1 MSPNSGLPFV
11 VHGQL
16 PPLKEPT
23 LVVMLNGW
31 IDASGAAG
39 AAMETLVEATNSEVL
54 ITFDSD
60 TFIDYRARRP
70 VMELRAGVNTRINWV
85 TPELRVGRDRDG
97 TDVLML
103 VGPEPDAN
111 WKFFAATVA
120 ELASQLGVRRMVGL
134 GAYPFAA
141 PHTRPVGVSITTP
154 DANVA
159 DRMSYAKNTVDV
171 PAGVESVLEHALFD
185 RGAEVMGLWAQVPH
199 YIATMAYPAASA
211 ALLTQLCDITGLH
224 IEVAPL
230 RREAT
235 IQRERLDQLIVN
247 NEEHLAM
254 LRQMEAMYDAQHGD
268 TVDPDGTP
276 LTPAELPSMEELAAE
291 VEQFLRD
298 QT

>member
-1 MSPNSGLPFV
+1 MNSNTGLPFI

-16 PPLKEPT
+16 PPLKEPS

-31 IDASGAAG
+31 IDASGAAA
-39 AAMETLVEATNSEVL
+39 AAMETLVEATDSEIL

-70 VMELRAGVNTRINWV
+70 VMELRAGVNTRVNWV
-85 TPELRVGRDRDG
+85 TPELRVGRDREG
-97 TDVLML
+97 TDVLLL
-103 VGPEPDAN
+103 VGPEPDSN
-111 WKFFAATVA
+111 WKFFATTVA

-134 GAYPFAA
+134 GAYPYAA

-159 DRMSYAKNTVDV
+159 DRLSLAKNTVDV

-185 RGAEVMGLWAQVPH
+185 RGTEVIGLWAQVPH
-199 YIATMAYPAASA
+199 YIASMAYPAASA
-211 ALLTQLCDITGLH
+211 ALLTQLCDISGLK
-224 IEVAPL
+224 VDVTPL

-254 LRQMEAMYDAQHGD
+254 LHQMEAMYDSQNGAVSNSGEA
-268 TVDPDGTP
+268 P
-276 LTPAELPSMEELAAE
+276 LTPGELPSMEELAAE

>member
-1 MSPNSGLPFV
+1 MNSNTGLPFI

-16 PPLKEPT
+16 PPLKEPS

-31 IDASGAAG
+31 IDASGAAA
-39 AAMETLVEATNSEVL
+39 AAMETLVEATDSEIL

-70 VMELRAGVNTRINWV
+70 VMELRAGVNTRVNWV
-85 TPELRVGRDRDG
+85 TPELRVGRDREG
-97 TDVLML
+97 TDVLLL
-103 VGPEPDAN
+103 VGPEPDSN
-111 WKFFAATVA
+111 WKFFATTVA

-134 GAYPFAA
+134 GAYPYAA

-159 DRMSYAKNTVDV
+159 DRLSLAKNTVDV

-185 RGAEVMGLWAQVPH
+185 RGTEVIGLWAQVPH
-199 YIATMAYPAASA
+199 YIASMAYPAASA
-211 ALLTQLCDITGLH
+211 ALLTQLCDISGLK
-224 IEVAPL
+224 VDVSPL

-254 LRQMEAMYDAQHGD
+254 LHQMEAMYDSQNGAVSDSGEA
-268 TVDPDGTP
+268 P
-276 LTPAELPSMEELAAE
+276 LTPGELPSMEELAAE

>member
-1 MSPNSGLPFV
+1 MNSNTGLPFI

-16 PPLKEPT
+16 PPLKEPS

-31 IDASGAAG
+31 IDASGAAA
-39 AAMETLVEATNSEVL
+39 AAMETLVEATDSEIL

-85 TPELRVGRDRDG
+85 TPELRVGRDREG
-97 TDVLML
+97 TDVLLL
-103 VGPEPDAN
+103 VGPEPDSN
-111 WKFFAATVA
+111 WKFFATTVA

-134 GAYPFAA
+134 GAYPYAA

-159 DRMSYAKNTVDV
+159 DRLSLAKNTVDV

-185 RGAEVMGLWAQVPH
+185 RGTEVIGLWAQVPH
-199 YIATMAYPAASA
+199 YIASMAYPAASA
-211 ALLTQLCDITGLH
+211 ALLTQLCDISGLK
-224 IEVAPL
+224 VDVSPL

-254 LRQMEAMYDAQHGD
+254 LHQMEAMYDSQNGAVSDSGEA
-268 TVDPDGTP
+268 P
-276 LTPAELPSMEELAAE
+276 LTPGELPSMEELAAE

>member
-1 MSPNSGLPFV
+1 MNSNTGLPFI

-16 PPLKEPT
+16 PPLKEPS

-31 IDASGAAG
+31 IDASGAAA
-39 AAMETLVEATNSEVL
+39 AAMETLVEATDSEIL

-70 VMELRAGVNTRINWV
+70 VMELRAGVNTRVNWV
-85 TPELRVGRDRDG
+85 TPELRVGRDREG
-97 TDVLML
+97 TDVLLL
-103 VGPEPDAN
+103 VGPEPDSN
-111 WKFFAATVA
+111 WKFFATTVA

-134 GAYPFAA
+134 GAYPYAA

-159 DRMSYAKNTVDV
+159 DRLSLAKNTVDV

-185 RGAEVMGLWAQVPH
+185 RGTEVIGLWAQVPH
-199 YIATMAYPAASA
+199 YIASMAYPAASA
-211 ALLTQLCDITGLH
+211 ALLTQLCDISGLK
-224 IEVAPL
+224 VDVSPL

-254 LRQMEAMYDAQHGD
+254 LHKMEAMYDSQNGAVSDSGEA
-268 TVDPDGTP
+268 P
-276 LTPAELPSMEELAAE
+276 LTPGELPSMEELAAE

>member
-1 MSPNSGLPFV
+1 MNSNTGLPFI

-16 PPLKEPT
+16 PPLKEPS

-31 IDASGAAG
+31 IDASGAAA
-39 AAMETLVEATNSEVL
+39 AAMETLVEATDSEIL

-70 VMELRAGVNTRINWV
+70 VMELRAGVNTRVNWV
-85 TPELRVGRDRDG
+85 TPELRVGRDREG
-97 TDVLML
+97 TDVLLL
-103 VGPEPDAN
+103 VGPEPDSN
-111 WKFFAATVA
+111 WKFFATTVA

-134 GAYPFAA
+134 GAYPYAA

-159 DRMSYAKNTVDV
+159 DRLSLAKNTVDV

-185 RGAEVMGLWAQVPH
+185 RGTEVIGLWAQVPH
-199 YIATMAYPAASA
+199 YIASMAYPAASA
-211 ALLTQLCDITGLH
+211 ALLTQLCDISGLK
-224 IEVAPL
+224 VDVSPL

-254 LRQMEAMYDAQHGD
+254 LHQMEAMYDSQNGAVSNSGEA
-268 TVDPDGTP
+268 P
-276 LTPAELPSMEELAAE
+276 LTPGELPSMEELAAE

>member
-1 MSPNSGLPFV
+1 MNGNSGLPFT

-23 LVVMLNGW
+23 LIVMLSGW
-31 IDASGAAG
+31 IDASGAAA
-39 AAMETLVEATNSEVL
+39 AAMDTLVEATESEIL

-85 TPELRVGRDRDG
+85 TPELRVGRDKEG
-97 TDVLML
+97 TDVLLL

-111 WKFFAATVA
+111 WKFFASTVA

-159 DRMSYAKNTVDV
+159 DRLSFAKNTVDV
-171 PAGVESVLEHALFD
+171 PAGVESVIEHALFD
-185 RGAEVMGLWAQVPH
+185 RGAEVIGLWAQVPH

-211 ALLTQLCDITGLH
+211 ALLTQLCDITGLNVD
-224 IEVAPL
+224 VAPL

-235 IQRERLDQLIVN
+235 IQCERLDQLIIN

-254 LRQMEAMYDAQHGD
+254 LHQMESMYDAQHGSTGNADD
-268 TVDPDGTP
+268 TPITP
-276 LTPAELPSMEELAAE
+276 SELPSMEELAAE

>member
-1 MSPNSGLPFV
+1 MNSNTGLPFI

-16 PPLKEPT
+16 PPLKEPS

-31 IDASGAAG
+31 IDASGAAA
-39 AAMETLVEATNSEVL
+39 AAMETLVEATDSEIL

-85 TPELRVGRDRDG
+85 TPELRVGRDREG
-97 TDVLML
+97 TDVLLL
-103 VGPEPDAN
+103 VGPEPDSN
-111 WKFFAATVA
+111 WKFFATTVA

-134 GAYPFAA
+134 GAYPYAA

-159 DRMSYAKNTVDV
+159 DRLSLAKNTVDV

-185 RGAEVMGLWAQVPH
+185 RGTEVIGLWAQVPH
-199 YIATMAYPAASA
+199 YIASMAYPAASA
-211 ALLTQLCDITGLH
+211 ALLTQLCDISGLK
-224 IEVAPL
+224 VDVTPL

-254 LRQMEAMYDAQHGD
+254 LHQMEAMYDSQNGAVSNSGEA
-268 TVDPDGTP
+268 P
-276 LTPAELPSMEELAAE
+276 LTPGELPSMEELAAE

>member
-1 MSPNSGLPFV
+1 MNSNTGLPFI

-16 PPLKEPT
+16 PPLKEPS

-31 IDASGAAG
+31 IDASGAAA
-39 AAMETLVEATNSEVL
+39 AAMETLVEATDSEIL

-70 VMELRAGVNTRINWV
+70 VMELRAGVNTRVNWV
-85 TPELRVGRDRDG
+85 TPELRVGRDREG
-97 TDVLML
+97 TDVLLL
-103 VGPEPDAN
+103 VGPEPDSN
-111 WKFFAATVA
+111 WKFFATTVA

-134 GAYPFAA
+134 GAYPYAA

-159 DRMSYAKNTVDV
+159 DRLSLAKNTVDV

-185 RGAEVMGLWAQVPH
+185 RGTEVIGLWAQVPH
-199 YIATMAYPAASA
+199 YIASMAYPAASA
-211 ALLTQLCDITGLH
+211 ALLTQLCDISGLK
-224 IEVAPL
+224 VDVSPL

-254 LRQMEAMYDAQHGD
+254 LHQMEAMYDSQNGAVSDSGEA
-268 TVDPDGTP
+268 P
-276 LTPAELPSMEELAAE
+276 LTPGELPSMEELAAE
-291 VEQFLRD
+291 VEQFLRE